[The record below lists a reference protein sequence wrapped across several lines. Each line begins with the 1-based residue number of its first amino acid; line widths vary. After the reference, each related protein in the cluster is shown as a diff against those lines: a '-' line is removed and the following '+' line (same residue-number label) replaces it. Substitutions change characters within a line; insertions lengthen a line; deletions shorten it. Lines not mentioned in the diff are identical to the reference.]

1 MRCSI
6 RLVNPAL
13 AALLVAAAG
22 QAQQAADG
30 YAPPRTIYDEPDLQG
45 IWQTMNTAVW
55 NIQDHPAELGIPAG
69 QGVVIGNEIPYR
81 ADALEQR
88 EQNYRNRATDDP
100 EASCKMVG
108 VPRTMYMP
116 YPFQI
121 VQTPG
126 QVTILSEYVHSVRKI
141 YLDSSHPENPVQQLW
156 MGDSRGHWEDE
167 TLVVDTV
174 NFTDQ
179 TWFDRSGN
187 FHSDALH
194 VVERFTRT
202 SPDHLLYEV
211 TIEDPEVFTEP
222 WEMSMPLYRR
232 VEDNARLLEYE
243 CQAYL
248 ELGRNND

>member
-1 MRCSI
+1 MRISL
-6 RLVNPAL
+6 RLLTPAL
-13 AALLVAAAG
+13 TGLLLVAAAG
-22 QAQQAADG
+22 HAQPAADG
-30 YAPPRTIYDEPDLQG
+30 YTAPRTIYGDPDLQG

-81 ADALEQR
+81 ADALQQR
-88 EQNYRNRATDDP
+88 EENYRNRANDP

-121 VQTPG
+121 FQTPG
-126 QVTILSEYVHSVRKI
+126 QVTILSEYVHSVRKVYI
-141 YLDSSHPENPVQQLW
+141 DSAHPENPVQQLW
-156 MGDSRGHWEDE
+156 MGDSRGRWDGE
-167 TLVVDTV
+167 TLVIDTN

-194 VVERFTRT
+194 VVERLTRA

-211 TIEDPEVFTEP
+211 TIEDPEIFTEP
-222 WEMSMPLYRR
+222 WEMRMPLYRR

-248 ELGRNND
+248 ELERNNQ